1 MKLPLPEDTESGAS
15 AAMAGTVPA
24 VGGVAALE
32 LYPQA
37 TDDAINPSSNNVR
50 RVFIFVSS

>member
-1 MKLPLPEDTESGAS
+1 MKSPLPEATESGAS
-15 AAMAGTVPA
+15 AEMAGTVPA

-37 TDDAINPSSNNVR
+37 TDDAINASSNDVL
-50 RVFIFVSS
+50 RVFIFASS